1 MMGLVTLTHTPN
13 PISFPREL
21 LGRGTNEKAVRVMP
35 VGYPRPD
42 AKVPDLQRVPRAP
55 QAAARSSANDS
66 IPIEPSSIPSVRIA
80 ARSSGRRA
88 PRTTSIGR

>member
-1 MMGLVTLTHTPN
+1 MMGLVTPTHTPN
-13 PISFPREL
+13 PMGFLREL
-21 LGRGTNEKAVRVMP
+21 PGRGTNEKAVRVMP

-42 AKVPDLQRVPRAP
+42 AKVPDLQRLRRAP
-55 QAAARSSANDS
+55 QAAARSSSNDS